1 MATTGARSH
10 DRVLA
15 ALALVCI
22 GLQFPGTLALST
34 AALVVWVAA
43 CAGFDRAVLHRM
55 WMPRFWAVTAA
66 LALCTGFLLGRTDAD
81 LWGIPISTEGFE
93 AGSLMIVRAG
103 LILGLTTW
111 AGRALTEY
119 RLQRGLGALGLA
131 PLGRA
136 ASVAIGLLPGM
147 QERLRGKG
155 FVYADADRTRPPGRA
170 ARIYDVAVSVFCQ
183 TVMVAEEL
191 AANRNPERRTRIAAV
206 VGAPGTGKTTTVCRI
221 AERLRGGGL
230 KIGGVVQPALVDGGL
245 RVGYGLRDLATGDER
260 SFVSLAPHAPPG
272 TPRFAFD
279 AAGWAWA
286 ADRIQRDRVL
296 LDVLVVDE
304 IGRLEAAGDGHMP
317 ALLDRM
323 TGGNARWWLLS
334 VRADVADTVSGLVG
348 GFDVR
353 IDLGGGG
360 DIPTSD
366 EDGIVARMLENDVPE
381 MKEAER

>member
-1 MATTGARSH
+1 M
-10 DRVLA
+10 
-15 ALALVCI
+15 
-22 GLQFPGTLALST
+22 
-34 AALVVWVAA
+34 
-43 CAGFDRAVLHRM
+43 
-55 WMPRFWAVTAA
+55 
-66 LALCTGFLLGRTDAD
+66 
-81 LWGIPISTEGFE
+81 
-93 AGSLMIVRAG
+93 
-103 LILGLTTW
+103 
-111 AGRALTEY
+111 
-119 RLQRGLGALGLA
+119 
-131 PLGRA
+131 
-136 ASVAIGLLPGM
+136 
-147 QERLRGKG
+147 
-155 FVYADADRTRPPGRA
+155 
-170 ARIYDVAVSVFCQ
+170 
-183 TVMVAEEL
+183 
-191 AANRNPERRTRIAAV
+191 
-206 VGAPGTGKTTTVCRI
+206 
-221 AERLRGGGL
+221 
-230 KIGGVVQPALVDGGL
+230 
-245 RVGYGLRDLATGDER
+245 RDLATGDER